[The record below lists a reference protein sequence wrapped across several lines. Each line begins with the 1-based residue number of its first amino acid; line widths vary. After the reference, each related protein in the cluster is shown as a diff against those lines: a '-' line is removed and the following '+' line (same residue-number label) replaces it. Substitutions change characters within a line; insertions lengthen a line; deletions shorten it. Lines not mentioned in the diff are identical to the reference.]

1 MGSGE
6 RQASLVS
13 SRRRRE
19 EERGDA
25 AKIWNHIQ
33 VVMSGNRI
41 I

>member
-1 MGSGE
+1 MGSSE

-13 SRRRRE
+13 SRRWRE
-19 EERGDA
+19 EERGGA